1 MTKAKIS
8 TSGARTAMRMMSMN
22 ACCTLVTSVVRRVT
36 SEELENASMLAN
48 ENVWIL

>member
-1 MTKAKIS
+1 
-8 TSGARTAMRMMSMN
+8 MRMMSMN

-36 SEELENASMLAN
+36 SDELEKRSMLAN